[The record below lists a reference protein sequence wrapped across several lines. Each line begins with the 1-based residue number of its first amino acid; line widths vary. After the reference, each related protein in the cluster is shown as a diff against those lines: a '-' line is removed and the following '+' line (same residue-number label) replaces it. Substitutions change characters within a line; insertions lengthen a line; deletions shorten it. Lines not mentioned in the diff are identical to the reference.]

1 MDAMDELLYRHA
13 AEARNLWLGALP
25 PDELLPERPVS
36 QRFAR
41 RMARLLRQGR
51 RSPASNRALRYAR
64 RAAAVFLALLLGAG
78 AFLGADAEARAA
90 VLAWARETYGSKVL
104 YRFTDET
111 PETLP
116 RYSPAWLPEGFV
128 LADDF
133 QSDISRSLYYVNDE
147 TGKEFVFD
155 YSYMYDGTQIELF
168 DPDGVPDPEKL
179 TVNGMEADFYP
190 ADDFSAGNE
199 LIWFDEAQNVVFV
212 VNGTM
217 KKAVI
222 LHIAES
228 VDLEDST
235 KN

>member
-13 AEARNLWLGALP
+13 AEARDLWLGALP

-78 AFLGADAEARAA
+78 AFLGAAEARAA

-116 RYSPAWLPEGFV
+116 RYPAWLPEGFV

-155 YSYMYDGTQIELF
+155 YSYMYDGTQIELYN
-168 DPDGVPDPEKL
+168 PNGIPDPEKL

-190 ADDFSAGNE
+190 ADNFSMTNY
-199 LIWFDEAQNVVFV
+199 LIWFDEVRNTVFSIDSDLE
-212 VNGTM
+212 
-217 KKAVI
+217 KSVI